1 MDLSHKT
8 LYLLHDG
15 DSYQI
20 VLDNR
25 GHILEVWRYNGNE
38 TRKPEFIRLE
48 WCDEILQDRI
58 LDKVAQHTP

>member
-15 DSYQI
+15 DSYEL
-20 VLDNR
+20 VVDNR
-25 GHILEVWRYNGNE
+25 GQILEIWRYDGNE
-38 TRKPEFIRLE
+38 TRRPEFTRLE

-58 LDKVAQHTP
+58 LDKIAQHVQ